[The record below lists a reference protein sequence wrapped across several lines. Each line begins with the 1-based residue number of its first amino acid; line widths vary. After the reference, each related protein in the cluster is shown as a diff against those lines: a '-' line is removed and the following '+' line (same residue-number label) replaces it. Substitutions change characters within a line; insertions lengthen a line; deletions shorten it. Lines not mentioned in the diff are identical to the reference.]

1 MRPRVKQK
9 VAFTGFF
16 HKRGGPACRGGVLT
30 HLCCYAFAGKTLVST
45 NTSEDGENYFMA
57 SDAYDAG
64 LAVRR
69 DVLGTNYVDNSIN
82 NADEFSKKLQ
92 DFVTEHAWGTVWQD
106 ETIDRKT
113 RSMINVA
120 LLAGLPRHDELRL
133 HLRGALTNGVSKDE
147 IASILLHIGV
157 YAGAPC
163 AVSGFKIAR
172 EVFAE
177 VESGDD

>member
-1 MRPRVKQK
+1 
-9 VAFTGFF
+9 
-16 HKRGGPACRGGVLT
+16 
-30 HLCCYAFAGKTLVST
+30 
-45 NTSEDGENYFMA
+45 MA

-69 DVLGTNYVDNSIN
+69 DVLGTEYVDNSIN
-82 NADEFSKKLQ
+82 NADDFSRKLQ
-92 DFVTEHAWGTVWQD
+92 EFVTEHAWGTVWRD

-120 LLAGLPRHDELRL
+120 LLAGLPRHEELRL

-163 AVSGFKIAR
+163 AVTGFKIAQ

-177 VESGDD
+177 FDGEND

>member
-1 MRPRVKQK
+1 
-9 VAFTGFF
+9 
-16 HKRGGPACRGGVLT
+16 
-30 HLCCYAFAGKTLVST
+30 
-45 NTSEDGENYFMA
+45 MA

-64 LAVRR
+64 LSVRQQ
-69 DVLGTNYVDNSIN
+69 VLGKEYVDSSIN
-82 NADEFSKKLQ
+82 NADDFMMKLQ

-106 ETIDRKT
+106 DTIDKKT

-133 HLRGALTNGVSKDE
+133 HLRGALNNGVSKDE

-163 AVSGFKIAR
+163 AVSGFKIAQ
-172 EVFAE
+172 EIFAE
-177 VESGDD
+177 DGSDDE

>member
-1 MRPRVKQK
+1 
-9 VAFTGFF
+9 
-16 HKRGGPACRGGVLT
+16 
-30 HLCCYAFAGKTLVST
+30 
-45 NTSEDGENYFMA
+45 MA

-64 LAVRR
+64 LSVRQQ
-69 DVLGTNYVDNSIN
+69 VLGIEFVDSSIN
-82 NADEFSKKLQ
+82 SADDFMMKLQ

-106 ETIDRKT
+106 DTIDKKT

-133 HLRGALTNGVSKDE
+133 HLRGALNNGVSKDE

-163 AVSGFKIAR
+163 AVSGVKIAQ
-172 EVFAE
+172 EIFAE
-177 VESGDD
+177 DGSDDE

>member
-1 MRPRVKQK
+1 
-9 VAFTGFF
+9 
-16 HKRGGPACRGGVLT
+16 
-30 HLCCYAFAGKTLVST
+30 
-45 NTSEDGENYFMA
+45 MA

-64 LAVRR
+64 LSVRQQ
-69 DVLGTNYVDNSIN
+69 VLGKEYVDSSIK
-82 NADEFSKKLQ
+82 NADDFMMKLQ

-106 ETIDRKT
+106 DTIDKKT

-133 HLRGALTNGVSKDE
+133 HLRGALNNGVSKDE

-163 AVSGFKIAR
+163 AVSGFKIAQ
-172 EVFAE
+172 EIFAE
-177 VESGDD
+177 DGSDDE

>member
-1 MRPRVKQK
+1 
-9 VAFTGFF
+9 
-16 HKRGGPACRGGVLT
+16 
-30 HLCCYAFAGKTLVST
+30 
-45 NTSEDGENYFMA
+45 MA

-69 DVLGTNYVDNSIN
+69 DVLGTEYVDNSIN

-120 LLAGLPRHDELRL
+120 LLAGLPRHDNY
-133 HLRGALTNGVSKDE
+133 GCT
-147 IASILLHIGV
+147 
-157 YAGAPC
+157 
-163 AVSGFKIAR
+163 F
-172 EVFAE
+172 EVH
-177 VESGDD
+177 

>member
-1 MRPRVKQK
+1 
-9 VAFTGFF
+9 
-16 HKRGGPACRGGVLT
+16 
-30 HLCCYAFAGKTLVST
+30 
-45 NTSEDGENYFMA
+45 MA

-64 LAVRR
+64 LSVRR
-69 DVLGTNYVDNSIN
+69 QVLGKEYVDSSIN
-82 NADEFSKKLQ
+82 NADDFMMKLQ

-106 ETIDRKT
+106 DTIDKRT

-133 HLRGALTNGVSKDE
+133 HLRGALNNGVSKDE

-163 AVSGFKIAR
+163 AVSGFKIAQ
-172 EVFAE
+172 EIFAE
-177 VESGDD
+177 DGSDDE

>member
-1 MRPRVKQK
+1 MFVVTPLTKGPS
-9 VAFTGFF
+9 VA
-16 HKRGGPACRGGVLT
+16 P
-30 HLCCYAFAGKTLVST
+30 
-45 NTSEDGENYFMA
+45 TSKDGEKNLMA

-69 DVLGTNYVDNSIN
+69 DVLGAEYVDNSIN

-92 DFVTEHAWGTVWQD
+92 DFVTEHAWGTVWRGRN
-106 ETIDRKT
+106 DRLKT

-120 LLAGLPRHDELRL
+120 LLAGLPRHEELRL

-163 AVSGFKIAR
+163 AVSGFKIAQ

-177 VESGDD
+177 FDSGND

>member
-1 MRPRVKQK
+1 M
-9 VAFTGFF
+9 G
-16 HKRGGPACRGGVLT
+16 
-30 HLCCYAFAGKTLVST
+30 
-45 NTSEDGENYFMA
+45 
-57 SDAYDAG
+57 SDAYESG

-69 DVLGTNYVDNSIN
+69 DVLGSEYVDKSIN

-92 DFVTEHAWGTVWQD
+92 DFVTEHAWGTVWRD

-120 LLAGLPRHDELRL
+120 LLAGLPRHEELRL
-133 HLRGALTNGVSKDE
+133 HLKGALNNGVTKDE

-163 AVSGFKIAR
+163 AVTGFKIAR

-177 VESGDD
+177 YEGGDD

>member
-1 MRPRVKQK
+1 MRPCVMQM
-9 VAFTGFF
+9 VAVTGFF
-16 HKRGGPACRGGVLT
+16 HKRDGPACRGEDQT
-30 HLCCYAFAGKTLVST
+30 HVCCHSPSGKMLVCGKI
-45 NTSEDGENYFMA
+45 SEDGENYLMA

-69 DVLGTNYVDNSIN
+69 DVLGAEYVDSSIN
-82 NADEFSKKLQ
+82 NADDFTKKLQ

-120 LLAGLPRHDELRL
+120 LLAGLPRHEELRL

-163 AVSGFKIAR
+163 AVSAFKIAR

-177 VESGDD
+177 VEGGDD

>member
-1 MRPRVKQK
+1 
-9 VAFTGFF
+9 
-16 HKRGGPACRGGVLT
+16 
-30 HLCCYAFAGKTLVST
+30 
-45 NTSEDGENYFMA
+45 MA

-64 LAVRR
+64 LSVRR
-69 DVLGTNYVDNSIN
+69 QVLGKEYVDSSIN
-82 NADEFSKKLQ
+82 NADDFMMKLQ

-106 ETIDRKT
+106 ETIDKKT

-133 HLRGALTNGVSKDE
+133 HLRGALNNGVSKDE

-163 AVSGFKIAR
+163 AVSGFKIAQ
-172 EVFAE
+172 EIFAE
-177 VESGDD
+177 DGSDDE